1 MTDSLWPADFD
12 PTDPDLLDA
21 VCRMCEEPAS
31 YAIILRGAA
40 EQSIGSMVMLCKV
53 CEHYLSG
60 QHLDALVA
68 RSPDASAETD
78 LLAEAIIRDSVQVV
92 PFQLGAE
99 TPDTWD

>member
-31 YAIILRGAA
+31 FAVVLRGAA
-40 EQSIGSMVMLCKV
+40 ERTIGPMVMLCKV
-53 CEHYLSG
+53 CQHYAGLED
-60 QHLDALVA
+60 LEALVA
-68 RSPDASAETD
+68 RSPDPSAETD
-78 LLAEAIIRDSVQVV
+78 ELAEGIIRGQVHTV
-92 PFQLGAE
+92 AFQLGAE